1 MTDFFAALYEWF
13 GLISLYSS
21 DLADH
26 LRGWDLL
33 CESYSGT
40 PGYVYVGWLMILVT
54 MALYVFQYH
63 VYDRPNF
70 QRRHHW
76 WLVACVGALLN
87 FTIAFSFAYNALQT
101 GDHCIDLYWSIPDCA
116 GFGFSNAVWGVILFV
131 VITTLPFPR
140 RLSTNCSHTTF
151 WKP

>member
-13 GLISLYSS
+13 GLIPLYSS

-54 MALYVFQYH
+54 MALYAFQYH
-63 VYDRPNF
+63 VFDRPNF

-76 WLVACVGALLN
+76 WLVACVIAILN
-87 FTIAFSFAYNALQT
+87 FTIAFAIIETFST
-101 GDHCIDLYWSIPDCA
+101 GI
-116 GFGFSNAVWGVILFV
+116 N
-131 VITTLPFPR
+131 
-140 RLSTNCSHTTF
+140 RLSIRFITLIWYIRHVDSAF
-151 WKP
+151 SPSLSPG